1 MFKMK
6 SSGDSKN
13 ARNRR
18 ILPEGEA
25 GDERCAHVMSV
36 DQVGADVGDELTAS
50 PKRGWDAPGLA
61 RGKIEVGANDGGS
74 GFAIFWGEAFGV
86 GGQSD
91 DYFDSEFAQDS
102 YLLVGPVCADGGLDD
117 VQNPH
122 GGDHSNPEWRMRW
135 AQICPVKR

>member
-1 MFKMK
+1 VRVEPGEKTVFKMK

-13 ARNRR
+13 AWNRR

-25 GDERCAHVMSV
+25 CDECCAHVMSV

-50 PKRGWDAPGLA
+50 AKRGWDAPGLA
-61 RGKIEVGANDGGS
+61 RGKIEICANNGRS

-91 DYFDSEFAQDS
+91 NYFDSERAQDPH
-102 YLLVGPVCADGGLDD
+102 LLIGPVRANGGLDD
-117 VQNPH
+117 VQNLH
-122 GGDHSNPEWRMRW
+122 GGDHSNPEWRMR
-135 AQICPVKR
+135 